1 MKKYDPE
8 NERVKRDYAF
18 FLEAANG
25 KQNASIDAALR
36 AIERFELS
44 TGRKP
49 FRKFHIEQARSF
61 RGRLIEETGKN
72 GKPLSAATITTTLKH
87 LRNFFLWLSR
97 EPGFRSALN
106 ANDANYFTPSD
117 QDLRVATARREKRVA
132 TLEEILQVL
141 VAMPATSHIEK
152 RDRALVAFTIL
163 SGARDS
169 AIASLSLKHVDLRDQ
184 TVFQDGREVNTKRR
198 KTFTSTFF
206 PVGPEPL
213 NIVRDYVSML
223 TSELGFGPEDPLFP
237 STLIGRG
244 EDRGF
249 LQIGL
254 SREHWRTTAPI
265 RQIFRNAFVAAGL
278 PYAKPHSFRDTL
290 ARLGERLCR
299 TPEEWKAWSQNLG
312 HESEATTFTGYGHVP
327 LHRQAEIMQALG
339 RPRRDTIAGLDIAAL
354 ENFLR
359 SAKEVTGTPD
369 QLDEACGPGIA
380 CEKYTLG
387 DSGAASPSSSP

>member
-8 NERVKRDYAF
+8 NERVRRDYTF

-36 AIERFELS
+36 AIERFEVS

-61 RGRLIEETGKN
+61 RARLVDETGKN

-117 QDLRVATARREKRVA
+117 QDLRVATARRDKRVA
-132 TLEEILQVL
+132 SLDEISRVL
-141 VAMPATSHIEK
+141 AAMPAESHIEK

-163 SGARDS
+163 SGGRDS
-169 AIASLSLKHVDLRDQ
+169 AIASFRLKHIDLGAR

-206 PVGPEPL
+206 PLV
-213 NIVRDYVSML
+213 
-223 TSELGFGPEDPLFP
+223 P
-237 STLIGRG
+237 S
-244 EDRGF
+244 
-249 LQIGL
+249 
-254 SREHWRTTAPI
+254 
-265 RQIFRNAFVAAGL
+265 
-278 PYAKPHSFRDTL
+278 
-290 ARLGERLCR
+290 LCR
-299 TPEEWKAWSQNLG
+299 S
-312 HESEATTFTGYGHVP
+312 SATTLP
-327 LHRQAEIMQALG
+327 
-339 RPRRDTIAGLDIAAL
+339 
-354 ENFLR
+354 
-359 SAKEVTGTPD
+359 
-369 QLDEACGPGIA
+369 C
-380 CEKYTLG
+380 
-387 DSGAASPSSSP
+387 